1 MLKDCLYTLSIVLVG
16 NLKKMRVRNL
26 FYSVILSIRVCLILG
41 PLDGMLRVLALGQ
54 YGHYGNKKTV
64 EEAQRRFVD
73 HTNKKEQIPANLRG
87 VVFGLC
93 MANGDDTTFDQL
105 IKVWADSI

>member
-1 MLKDCLYTLSIVLVG
+1 MFLV
-16 NLKKMRVRNL
+16 
-26 FYSVILSIRVCLILG
+26 FYSHYCLIPG
-41 PLDGMLRVLALGQ
+41 PLDAMLRGLALGQ

-64 EEAQRRFVD
+64 EEAQRRFAD

-93 MANGDDTTFDQL
+93 MANGDNTTFDQL
-105 IKVWADSI
+105 VKV